1 MNAQLNQLQPL
12 SQAIETVVAATQDRI
27 VAIRNASRRHVTGMV
42 WQPDVVV
49 TSEQAMGERD
59 EYEIVTADGR
69 SSRAQIVGRD
79 AGTNILALRL
89 SERIDVNATVAASP
103 RIGSLVLALAANV
116 DGTTAVRMGAVRSI
130 GDRWFS
136 RSGGRIEQRI
146 ALDIRLQRTEEG
158 GIVVDAAGALIGMS
172 TLGRPGEVLAIP
184 TATLERIVP
193 QLLANGR
200 VVRGWLGVALRPV
213 VVPDALVEQA
223 GQHVAM
229 MVMSLAEHGPAAKA
243 GVTAG
248 DILLTIDGI
257 ALHDMRQLLAR
268 LSEDNVGKS
277 VELRLIRGGHII
289 KLDAQIG
296 TRP

>member
-1 MNAQLNQLQPL
+1 MHAQPNDLQSL
-12 SQAIETVVAATQDRI
+12 SQAIESVVAATRDRV
-27 VAIRNASRRHVTGMV
+27 VAIRNASRRHVSGFV

-49 TSEQAMGERD
+49 ASEQAIGERD

-69 SSRAQIVGRD
+69 SSRAKIVGRD
-79 AGTNILALRL
+79 SGTNILVLRL
-89 SERIDVNATVAASP
+89 NDRVEMSPSVAASP
-103 RIGSLVLALAANV
+103 RIGSLCLALAANI
-116 DGTTAVRMGAVRSI
+116 DGTTAVRVGAVRSV

-136 RSGGRIEQRI
+136 RSGGRIDQRI

-158 GIVVDAAGALIGMS
+158 GPVVDAAAALIGMS

-229 MVMSLAEHGPAAKA
+229 MVMSLAEQGPAVKA
-243 GVTAG
+243 GVAAG

-257 ALHDMRQLLAR
+257 ALRDMRQLMAR

-277 VELRLIRGGHII
+277 AELRLIRGGHII

-296 TRP
+296 ARP

>member
-12 SQAIETVVAATQDRI
+12 SQAIETVVAATQDRV

-158 GIVVDAAGALIGMS
+158 GIVVDAVGALIGMS

-213 VVPDALVEQA
+213 VVPDALVKQA

-257 ALHDMRQLLAR
+257 ALRDMRQLLAR

-289 KLDAQIG
+289 KLDAQVG

>member
-12 SQAIETVVAATQDRI
+12 SQAIETVVAATQDRV
-27 VAIRNASRRHVTGMV
+27 VASRNASRRHVTGMV

-158 GIVVDAAGALIGMS
+158 GIVVDAVGALIGMS

-213 VVPDALVEQA
+213 VVPDALVKQA

-257 ALHDMRQLLAR
+257 ALRDMRQLLAR

-289 KLDAQIG
+289 KLDTQIG